1 MEPRVTGKRGKGLGW
16 GVGVSAALH
25 VAIAALLFVHLPA
38 FEVTPPEEESVSVEL
53 VPPPEE
59 NVPEEAQQE
68 PPPPEEQQEEKVAEA
83 PPPPPTPPPPPPPPA
98 AEPPEEPPP
107 EETAPEETAAE
118 EKPPEEQMAEEQ
130 QQAEEQQRA
139 VEQLADGAPIPVLR
153 PVLEY
158 GDKDSGVKV
167 ETDDLSPG
175 SPLPEEETADK
186 PPEQQTPSE
195 QPVAEELAEDAP
207 ATAPVPTPSEPD
219 SADGFPTAL
228 AEGEPIDGT
237 AQEEAAKADEQ
248 PKAEDKTADKAEA
261 SDAPETKLHEA
272 DRLFSENAAEDPVAR
287 TAIGDLPRSVRIERL
302 CSTELYAQLRHGSPA
317 YNPELLPSYR
327 LSKGTVLEVTRAAFR
342 ANTRWYNLSFRC
354 EVDEEGTRVVAFAF
368 DVGSEVPKSEWR
380 KRGFPSL

>member
-1 MEPRVTGKRGKGLGW
+1 MEPRVTGKRGKGFGW
-16 GVGVSAALH
+16 GVGVSAVLH
-25 VAIAALLFVHLPA
+25 VAIAALLFVNLPA

-59 NVPEEAQQE
+59 NAPEEAQQE
-68 PPPPEEQQEEKVAEA
+68 PPPPEEQQEEQAAEV
-83 PPPPPTPPPPPPPPA
+83 PPPPPPPPPPA
-98 AEPPEEPPP
+98 EEPPAEAPPEEKPPEEP
-107 EETAPEETAAE
+107 AAE
-118 EKPPEEQMAEEQ
+118 EKPPEEQMPEEQ
-130 QQAEEQQRA
+130 QPEEQAAEE
-139 VEQLADGAPIPVLR
+139 LADGVPIPVLR

-167 ETDDLSPG
+167 ETDDLTRG
-175 SPLPEEETADK
+175 SPPPEEETADK

-195 QPVAEELAEDAP
+195 PPVAEELAEDAP
-207 ATAPVPTPSEPD
+207 AAAPVPTPSERD
-219 SADGFPTAL
+219 SADGFPAAL
-228 AEGEPIDGT
+228 AEGEPTDGN

-248 PKAEDKTADKAEA
+248 TKTEEKAADQAEA
-261 SDAPETKLHEA
+261 SDAPERKLQDA